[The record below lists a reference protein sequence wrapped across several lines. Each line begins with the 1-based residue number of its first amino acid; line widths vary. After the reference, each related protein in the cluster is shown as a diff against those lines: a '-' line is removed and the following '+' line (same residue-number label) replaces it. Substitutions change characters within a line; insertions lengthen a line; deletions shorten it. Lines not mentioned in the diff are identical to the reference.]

1 MEVIGVEL
9 GFITLGKQVPST
21 RFRFLPYLPGL
32 ESLGH
37 RCHLWMSYPSVYE
50 HLPWLGWRLSHAL
63 KRLVR
68 RGQIAEARR
77 LKPDCIYLERGC
89 LNDASL
95 DLDRQF
101 RKLTRR
107 LVLDVDDGIFL
118 EQPEKIDQL
127 IGMSDHCVVSN
138 ALIAEYVRERQ
149 AQVTIIPTAVS
160 MARYTARVQLPGV
173 SQRPVIGWIGTVPNV
188 PFLSVCATALRRLAE
203 DYDFELLVVA
213 PSAEP
218 LSKVDLTG
226 VHVNFQNWKPE
237 LEIAHLHRMDIGLM
251 PLPEGQ
257 AWMKYKAATKLVQY
271 LSVGTPAVA
280 SPIGVNAQI
289 LGGHRVGMAATTTD
303 EWLAA
308 LRQLLEDPSLRQRLG
323 QAGRELIIREYST
336 EANLNKLEQVLSG

>member
-1 MEVIGVEL
+1 MEF
-9 GFITLGKQVPST
+9 GFITLGAQVPST

-37 RCHLWMSYPSVYE
+37 RCHVWMSYPSVYE

-63 KRLVR
+63 KRWVR
-68 RGQIAEARR
+68 RGQLAEARR
-77 LKPDCIYLERGC
+77 IRPDCIYLERGC

-107 LVLDVDDGIFL
+107 LVLDIDDGIFL
-118 EQPEKIDQL
+118 EQPEKIDHL

-138 ALIAEYVRERQ
+138 ALIAEYVRERH
-149 AQVTIIPTAVS
+149 AHVTIIPTAVS
-160 MARYTARVQLPGV
+160 MERYTPRVPSQTGA
-173 SQRPVIGWIGTVPNV
+173 QRPVIGWIGTVPNV
-188 PFLSVCATALRRLAE
+188 PFLSVCAPALRRLAE
-203 DYDFELLVVA
+203 DCDFELLVVA

-218 LSKVDLTG
+218 LSKIDLTG
-226 VHVNFQNWKPE
+226 VRVNFQNWKPE

-257 AWMKYKAATKLVQY
+257 TWMKYKAATKLVQY
-271 LSVGTPAVA
+271 LAVGTPAVA

-289 LGGHRVGMAATTTD
+289 LGEHRVGLAATTTD
-303 EWLAA
+303 QWLTA
-308 LRQLLEDPSLRQRLG
+308 LRQLLDAPSLRQQLG
-323 QAGRELIIREYST
+323 QAGRELIGREYSI
-336 EANLNKLEQVLSG
+336 EANLNKLERVLSG